1 MKNVLNKELNF
12 NVFKNHGL
20 RSLAKRLLERNPIER
35 FSAIEAFNELN
46 KIKIGVNLNKNISKT
61 LNESPKKFVK
71 NPNYESASEKLK
83 SAAKSNFNRKF
94 KGIFIND
101 SNKNEEDENSDDNSI
116 EKEKNN
122 NNKKNNNEIRILIKK
137 KNK

>member
-1 MKNVLNKELNF
+1 MMLKNICYLIIQE
-12 NVFKNHGL
+12 H
-20 RSLAKRLLERNPIER
+20 LLERNPKER

-61 LNESPKKFVK
+61 LNESPKKFEK
-71 NPNYESASEKLK
+71 CSNIYESSSEKK
-83 SAAKSNFNRKF
+83 KFIAKSSFNRKF
-94 KGIFIND
+94 RGILKHMNNYND
-101 SNKNEEDENSDDNSI
+101 NAFNKNEEDEEISDDNSF

-122 NNKKNNNEIRILIKK
+122 NKNKKKNNEIRILIKK